1 MKSCAISSAIDPKTK
16 SNQGDVW
23 HLSAVFYKHALCVDY
38 SSIQVSELAWS
49 MAELSIIPW
58 WQLLIQYLT
67 PHSYLQFIKANPTF
81 MCMPVTFF
89 FFFSFIYFRWKIVL
103 QGWTCT
109 SLLYITQNHLNSMHS
124 SCVGCFFWR
133 DQRKICHQYEICGLV
148 HIVGRLF
155 MVSLGFLMDHTG
167 WGECLSSPDTSRS
180 HSHCFCC

>member
-89 FFFSFIYFRWKIVL
+89 FFFHLFIF
-103 QGWTCT
+103 
-109 SLLYITQNHLNSMHS
+109 
-124 SCVGCFFWR
+124 VGKLFCR
-133 DQRKICHQYEICGLV
+133 VGLV
-148 HIVGRLF
+148 HLCSTLLKIIWIPCIAAVLA
-155 MVSLGFLMDHTG
+155 VSFEEIKEKYVISMRYVDWYTLLGG
-167 WGECLSSPDTSRS
+167 CSW
-180 HSHCFCC
+180 